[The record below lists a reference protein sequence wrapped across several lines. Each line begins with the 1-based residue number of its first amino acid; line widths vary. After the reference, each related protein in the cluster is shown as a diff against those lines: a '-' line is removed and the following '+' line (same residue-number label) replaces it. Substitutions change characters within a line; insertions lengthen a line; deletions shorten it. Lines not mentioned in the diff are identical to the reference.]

1 LEAKV
6 DINLK
11 IAKILSNAL
20 GWKINFNAFKGSK
33 YSVAFPAS
41 DASFSPEEKE
51 QRKKNT
57 YNKKGKDDDAG
68 SLAELPSISK
78 QLKGLSPDTKGKKK
92 GIEGVLEE
100 DEESDND
107 YENLMDQ

>member
-33 YSVAFPAS
+33 YSVAFPTS
-41 DASFSPEEKE
+41 DA
-51 QRKKNT
+51 N
-57 YNKKGKDDDAG
+57 
-68 SLAELPSISK
+68 
-78 QLKGLSPDTKGKKK
+78 LSPQD
-92 GIEGVLEE
+92 I
-100 DEESDND
+100 D
-107 YENLMDQ
+107 